1 VRVRASANILRAL
14 GPDLALV
21 LQSPV
26 VVRAER
32 EVAVTW
38 HRSYNVKLEL
48 ESILVV
54 SKAPSYDGK
63 VATARATGTFDVSNA
78 RSPDGYSRDD
88 AAEGS
93 LQVRTDPGPDEGKCN
108 TVTARGRGEVDWQI
122 RDVVVWP
129 PEQVAVHMDTGTDT
143 ENVHPDKYWIH
154 SCVQGKT
161 VLNEKSKGSVWES
174 MFFLGHPYGP
184 LGLEFKGLAANNG
197 WSVLATDDTWER
209 GGLVAIWEGDERC
222 AGYCSSGHI
231 QLQLSVTPIPGP

>member
-154 SCVQGKT
+154 SCVQGKDSPQREVEGQRLGID
-161 VLNEKSKGSVWES
+161 VLPRSPVRAPRPRIQGSRGQQRMVRPRDGRHVGARRTGRD
-174 MFFLGHPYGP
+174 LGG
-184 LGLEFKGLAANNG
+184 
-197 WSVLATDDTWER
+197 R
-209 GGLVAIWEGDERC
+209 
-222 AGYCSSGHI
+222 
-231 QLQLSVTPIPGP
+231 